1 MAQII
6 DLQSEALVTTTGDT
20 LVYPDVAA
28 PATYDASGQTQG
40 SSYVFELWS
49 PSGQQIADI
58 SPYLRTRHFKVT
70 RNRVEAIDMSFDL
83 GQMESLVATLGTTVA
98 SFFGPGF
105 NEVRIRRGDR
115 YLTGGQIS
123 YLLPSIDGS
132 KRSLDVRAVG
142 FLEIL
147 KDRYLYPTDGTAL
160 GLTYTNTDIGQIMW
174 NMINLTQSR
183 QNGNFGITQGTI
195 ETSRLVGD
203 TWKPYGL
210 NIRDILIGITKW
222 YRSVDFAFSAD
233 KKFSVYA
240 RQGQDKTE
248 LRFALPGN
256 IKSLRLPVDASQLAN
271 LVFARGSGNGS
282 DQQLVQTWPA
292 SLSTS
297 TPEQQVYKLREVI
310 NDYPSFNTAQPLT
323 DRAQEE
329 YRKYAAPTAIPEIVL
344 DGNREPFLGAYWI
357 GDRVPISIDAN
368 QGTAFAALDGQ
379 SWRINEIDVTIDE
392 NDAETITLKVGL
404 Y

>member
-6 DLQSEALVTTTGDT
+6 DLQSEALITTTGDT

-28 PATYDASGQTQG
+28 PATYDASGQTQA
-40 SSYVFELWS
+40 SNYFYELWS

-70 RNRVEAIDMSFDL
+70 RNRGEAIDMSFDL

-123 YLLPSIDGS
+123 YLLPAIDGS

-203 TWKPYGL
+203 TWKPFGL

-256 IKSLRLPVDASQLAN
+256 IKSLRLPVDASQLATI
-271 LVFARGSGNGS
+271 VFARGSGNGS
-282 DQQLVQTWPA
+282 DQQLIQTWPA

-297 TPEQQVYKLREVI
+297 TPEQQVYKLREVLI
-310 NDYPSFNTAQPLT
+310 DYPSFNTAQPLT
-323 DRAQEE
+323 DHAQEE

-379 SWRINEIDVTIDE
+379 SWRINEIDVVVDE